1 MNPIRIPDAAI
12 KDFNRRYGHL
22 LPKPTNSQP
31 QPIDED
37 AAYIAANGL
46 IDKNKKENK

>member
-1 MNPIRIPDAAI
+1 MKTIRIPDAAI
-12 KDFNRRYGHL
+12 RDFNRRYGHL
-22 LPKPTNSQP
+22 LLKPTNSQP

-46 IDKNKKENK
+46 IDKKENK